1 MDKKGVKKSSKARSK
16 DLAVIDD
23 KVVDS
28 KNFETSSKSSE
39 VVEEKIKGGKAVTK
53 KDGKD
58 MEAAKSESREI
69 KLKDGSHIK
78 RSDDERI
85 ALASSNVERSENQ
98 EFTEGDTK
106 IKIKKDSKMSKADS
120 QMEKHSVEEKTI
132 NGANIKTTSK
142 ESSKMESSSH
152 VTSSVVK
159 SSSSSGGPAL
169 TFDTDLG
176 LKSAS
181 NNRTFI
187 ADENSASFS
196 EHSTTG
202 HHSTSFTDR
211 NQVTSTTVLD
221 GSSDMASKLTSNTNV
236 LSSNANMLSSN
247 TNLFSTNENISS
259 SNSNVVSSNMSTS
272 NTKTKD
278 MELNK
283 NKSVNSKTKTY
294 EQSEISTSENL
305 STETIDQKEIKKNKR
320 ISVTHGKYT
329 GPIET
334 IYKKKIFDQKTGKW
348 KVVDEKIIKN
358 QNKTEKTDMGNFSN
372 IIDDVTNVTTTT
384 YTTKMFDSK
393 DGKWKVVDEK
403 SFVDEKVALPT
414 DIVVELEK
422 DKTDVANITTTTEI
436 LKVGFLFQFNVGA
449 NFVGGIVSKFDDF
462 VADYK
467 PK

>member
-1 MDKKGVKKSSKARSK
+1 MDKKGVKKSSK
-16 DLAVIDD
+16 DLAVLED
-23 KVVDS
+23 KIVDS
-28 KNFETSSKSSE
+28 KNYETSSKSSE

-58 MEAAKSESREI
+58 MAAAKSESREI
-69 KLKDGSHIK
+69 KLKDGGLIK
-78 RSDDERI
+78 KSDDEHV

-106 IKIKKDSKMSKADS
+106 FKIKKDSKTSKADS
-120 QMEKHSVEEKTI
+120 QMEKNSVEEKTI

-142 ESSKMESSSH
+142 ESSKMESTSH

-159 SSSSSGGPAL
+159 SSTGGPSI
-169 TFDTDLG
+169 TFDADLG
-176 LKSAS
+176 LKSKSAS

-187 ADENSASFS
+187 AEDNSSASFT
-196 EHSTTG
+196 EHSTAG
-202 HHSTSFTDR
+202 QHSNSLSDR
-211 NQVTSTTVLD
+211 NQVTSTTAVD
-221 GSSDMASKLTSNTNV
+221 GSSAST
-236 LSSNANMLSSN
+236 SNANMLSSSKTNLLSSN
-247 TNLFSTNENISS
+247 TNVLTSNISS
-259 SNSNVVSSNMSTS
+259 SDTNVLSSST
-272 NTKTKD
+272 NTKDTQ
-278 MELNK
+278 LNK
-283 NKSVNSKTKTY
+283 SKSINSKTKTY
-294 EQSEISTSENL
+294 EQSEIRTSEDL

-320 ISVTHGKYT
+320 VSVTHGKYT

-334 IYKKKIFDQKTGKW
+334 IYKKKVFDQKTGKW

-358 QNKTEKTDMGNFSN
+358 QNKNEKTDMGNFSN

-403 SFVDEKVALPT
+403 SFVDEKVSLPT

-436 LKVGFLFQFNVGA
+436 LKVGFLILISFRVG
-449 NFVGGIVSKFDDF
+449 NFVVGGIVS
-462 VADYK
+462 
-467 PK
+467 